1 MTELLAGEPGLWA
14 LFVSAFVSST
24 LLPGGSEL
32 MLLWLAAA
40 RPHDTL
46 LLLAVASAGNT
57 LGGMTSW
64 GIGRFVTWRFPLRT
78 PPDEKK
84 QRALEHIRRWGSP
97 LLLLSWLPVVGDPL
111 CLAAGLLKVTWWRAL
126 LFIAIGKAG
135 RYAVLLLFA

>member
-1 MTELLAGEPGLWA
+1 
-14 LFVSAFVSST
+14 
-24 LLPGGSEL
+24 